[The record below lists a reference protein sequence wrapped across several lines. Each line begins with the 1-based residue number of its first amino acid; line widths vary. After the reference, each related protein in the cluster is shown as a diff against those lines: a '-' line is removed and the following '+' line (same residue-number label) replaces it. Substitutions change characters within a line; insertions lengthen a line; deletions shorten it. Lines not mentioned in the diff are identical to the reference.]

1 MVRGSDELEQ
11 VSQHGIYACEQY
23 GWVRVW
29 VCGCVG
35 VWVCGCVG
43 VCVWVC
49 VLRWWKIIEYE
60 TRKKHWYRLSSLE
73 KLYSLYHILAH
84 SYCHM
89 KDGRQLN

>member
-1 MVRGSDELEQ
+1 MNWSKYPNMEYMHVNSMG
-11 VSQHGIYACEQY
+11 GC
-23 GWVRVW
+23 G
-29 VCGCVG
+29 CGCVG

-43 VCVWVC
+43 VWVWVC

-60 TRKKHWYRLSSLE
+60 TRKKHWNRLSSLE